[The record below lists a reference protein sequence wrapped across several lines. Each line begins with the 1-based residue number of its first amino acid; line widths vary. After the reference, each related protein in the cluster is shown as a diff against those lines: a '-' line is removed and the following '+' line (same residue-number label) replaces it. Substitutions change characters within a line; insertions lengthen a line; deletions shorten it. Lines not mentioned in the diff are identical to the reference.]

1 MSAQLSNEL
10 SRLTYYRMKVAN
22 NPRLKAALEDVLA
35 DIKMDIVA
43 ENALGEVSSEYVA
56 TKLQEAY
63 SKIDT
68 FI

>member
-1 MSAQLSNEL
+1 MSVQLSNEL
-10 SRLTYYRMKVAN
+10 LRLTYYRMKVAN
-22 NPRLKAALEDVLA
+22 NPRLKAKLEDVLA

-43 ENALGEVSSEYVA
+43 ESALGEVSSEYVA